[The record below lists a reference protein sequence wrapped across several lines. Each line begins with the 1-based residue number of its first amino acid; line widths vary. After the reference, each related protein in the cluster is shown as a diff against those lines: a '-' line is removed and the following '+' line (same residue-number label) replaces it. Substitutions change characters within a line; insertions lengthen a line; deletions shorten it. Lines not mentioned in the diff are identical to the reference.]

1 MSAISASTDTN
12 CSNNFGPK
20 MPNFDII
27 EYNDLEALELA
38 VSNPNVAAFMVEP
51 IQGEGSCLL
60 RSCFKL
66 HLHSYPPNQLV

>member
-1 MSAISASTDTN
+1 
-12 CSNNFGPK
+12 